1 MRRWFKVAVPLGIAA
16 VMLSV
21 LAIGFGSTNSHAVKP
36 SDEPITVEGCM
47 GEEPEATAIHG
58 RAGSSE
64 TYQFEFCSDDTRSDD
79 TLRLL
84 ISLTWTNAKKDL
96 ALLVTAPDDTQYL
109 RDRDAGTI
117 EVFGQRAPLLEGIWT
132 VEVINNG
139 NGSVAYGLGIVFA
152 EDADA

>member
-1 MRRWFKVAVPLGIAA
+1 
-16 VMLSV
+16 MLSV
-21 LAIGFGSTNSHAVKP
+21 LAIGFGSPSSHAAKP
-36 SDEPITVEGCM
+36 SDEPVTTEGCM
-47 GEEPEATAIHG
+47 GEEPEATAVHG

-64 TYQFEFCSDDTRSDD
+64 TYQFDFCSDP

-96 ALLVTAPDDTQYL
+96 ALRVTAPDGTQYL
-109 RDRDAGTI
+109 EDRDAGTI
-117 EVFGQRAPLLEGIWT
+117 EVFGQRAPLLEGTWT